1 MSFGGNC
8 FVVLPLHCAN
18 NTVVFGRNSED
29 EALVGVA
36 QEILYYEAAESLMG
50 KTLELSDASSFRI
63 ILQKPKPHIWGG
75 DCGSNEHNVSVAIT
89 WTDSSENN
97 LIALD
102 IVRITLASCD
112 TADNALERVGQLITE
127 HGVEDVK
134 FSLIICDPIKVWLVS
149 CAGKLWAAQSFS
161 EGYHHVPTNGLAVT
175 TTIEKSSED
184 LQEALKA
191 MGCWDG
197 EGELD
202 FASCFNSSPDSSE
215 EWSGQ
220 EPVGDGSYALTSMF
234 ETLRTAAQASTSRS
248 ATVFVLCSDLIS
260 CHWFTGTPDTSE
272 SVFKPFLFATKPKIS
287 PLTKAL
293 ADNEMTLLHKL
304 HSQRKAAS
312 LEHLKAL
319 ETACVE
325 EVSAYLAE
333 HPEVN
338 EELDELMKDCVEAE
352 VKFYR

>member
-1 MSFGGNC
+1 M
-8 FVVLPLHCAN
+8 FV
-18 NTVVFGRNSED
+18 F
-29 EALVGVA
+29 
-36 QEILYYEAAESLMG
+36 IYI

-197 EGELD
+197 E
-202 FASCFNSSPDSSE
+202 
-215 EWSGQ
+215 
-220 EPVGDGSYALTSMF
+220 V
-234 ETLRTAAQASTSRS
+234 
-248 ATVFVLCSDLIS
+248 
-260 CHWFTGTPDTSE
+260 
-272 SVFKPFLFATKPKIS
+272 
-287 PLTKAL
+287 
-293 ADNEMTLLHKL
+293 
-304 HSQRKAAS
+304 
-312 LEHLKAL
+312 
-319 ETACVE
+319 
-325 EVSAYLAE
+325 
-333 HPEVN
+333 
-338 EELDELMKDCVEAE
+338 
-352 VKFYR
+352 